1 MLAMALFW
9 SVMTGY
15 VTCKMKSLNA
25 CMSAGLGRTT
35 NGCND
40 SQHPQRDVTGTSHRS
55 LPSWTDLV
63 PHPLSG
69 NLAEAALSH
78 IALLSWTTKSRR
90 NENDYYGI
98 NARGNDLSLPP
109 GLRRMG
115 LERVNSTRREFSSG
129 ALFPRFS
136 PICCLE
142 QIRRFSLAL
151 DKTVLRRPCAEFPN
165 DNPALYEVLQ
175 DLQDLQ
181 VLLSSCVDLGEAPTS
196 DPASCNEHAEI
207 PEQEDPLSL
216 ETSATVQG
224 VPEPRSDP
232 FASLVELLECVARS
246 AGGTECAARATK
258 GLLGLERFE
267 TATLPQLSV
276 DALIA
281 GTQLEQTPNGPR
293 RTEAF
298 TQTVR
303 AWQGVLRGESEDF
316 SMCGA
321 ATLDEWS
328 ADVLA
333 RVLGNAMLAP
343 QLRRELRQRGV
354 AAFGLVA
361 EAA

>member
-1 MLAMALFW
+1 
-9 SVMTGY
+9 
-15 VTCKMKSLNA
+15 
-25 CMSAGLGRTT
+25 
-35 NGCND
+35 
-40 SQHPQRDVTGTSHRS
+40 
-55 LPSWTDLV
+55 
-63 PHPLSG
+63 
-69 NLAEAALSH
+69 
-78 IALLSWTTKSRR
+78 
-90 NENDYYGI
+90 
-98 NARGNDLSLPP
+98 
-109 GLRRMG
+109 MG

-129 ALFPRFS
+129 ALFSRFA

-175 DLQDLQ
+175 DLQDRQ
-181 VLLSSCVDLGEAPTS
+181 VPQVPLSSCVDLVDLEEAPTS
-196 DPASCNEHAEI
+196 DPPSCDEHAEI
-207 PEQEDPLSL
+207 PEQEDPLSV
-216 ETSATVQG
+216 ETSATVQD

-232 FASLVELLECVARS
+232 FASLVELLECVGRG
-246 AGGTECAARATK
+246 AGATECAARATK

-303 AWQGVLRGESEDF
+303 AWQGVLRGESEDL

-333 RVLGNAMLAP
+333 RLLGNAMLAP